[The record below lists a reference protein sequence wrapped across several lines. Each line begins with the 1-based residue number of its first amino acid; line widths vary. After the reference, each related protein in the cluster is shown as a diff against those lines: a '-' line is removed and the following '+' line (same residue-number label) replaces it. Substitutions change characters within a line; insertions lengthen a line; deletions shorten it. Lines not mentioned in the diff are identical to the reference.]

1 MSSIMAYYYCVY
13 TCDQVAFGVYIYLL
27 LGRIRKI
34 AFHFKLATYFERY
47 IIDDYNPV
55 NATTYFSI
63 IFESDLYSGISI
75 RTELDTTLIRDH
87 DSDGSCVGFRKDV
100 TIMDIIVFLVLIAS
114 SLTYFLSFY
123 LSFRLSQVCVI
134 IT

>member
-1 MSSIMAYYYCVY
+1 M
-13 TCDQVAFGVYIYLL
+13 L

-34 AFHFKLATYFERY
+34 AFNFKLATYFERY

-55 NATTYFSI
+55 KATTYFSI
-63 IFESDLYSGISI
+63 IFESDLYSGTSI
-75 RTELDTTLIRDH
+75 RTELDTTLIRDR
-87 DSDGSCVGFRKDV
+87 DRDNSCVVFRKDV
-100 TIMDIIVFLVLIAS
+100 TIMDIIVFLILIAS